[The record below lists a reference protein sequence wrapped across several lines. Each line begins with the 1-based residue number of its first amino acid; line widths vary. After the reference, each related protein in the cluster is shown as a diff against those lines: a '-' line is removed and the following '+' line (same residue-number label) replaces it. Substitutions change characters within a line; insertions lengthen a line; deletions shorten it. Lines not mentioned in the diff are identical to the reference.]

1 MRCINCGIGVQRL
14 QRRLISSLSAHHQT
28 KLSRWLTIA
37 QTQFPLGTFICQPRF
52 LLLNTEAGE
61 HERLLGHNM
70 ACLGCGK
77 SVRKIRHHNVSM
89 DSPLL
94 AGLISQNTINVTSR
108 SNYVCHVCCMR
119 ANRQTVQDL
128 SRNLQELGSDN
139 NAAAPYIQVVSPPEP
154 PPLPPVLS
162 RPLQME
168 STTILLPNYTEYILQ
183 KRTFHTQT

>member
-1 MRCINCGIGVQRL
+1 
-14 QRRLISSLSAHHQT
+14 
-28 KLSRWLTIA
+28 
-37 QTQFPLGTFICQPRF
+37 
-52 LLLNTEAGE
+52 
-61 HERLLGHNM
+61 
-70 ACLGCGK
+70 
-77 SVRKIRHHNVSM
+77 
-89 DSPLL
+89 
-94 AGLISQNTINVTSR
+94 
-108 SNYVCHVCCMR
+108 MR

>member
-28 KLSRWLTIA
+28 KLSRWLTSSNPVASGDIDLS
-37 QTQFPLGTFICQPRF
+37 TTL

-70 ACLGCGK
+70 ACLGGGK
-77 SVRKIRHHNVSM
+77 SVRKIRHRNVSM

-108 SNYVCHVCCMR
+108 GNYVCHVCCKR

-128 SRNLQELGSDN
+128 SRNLQE
-139 NAAAPYIQVVSPPEP
+139 
-154 PPLPPVLS
+154 
-162 RPLQME
+162 
-168 STTILLPNYTEYILQ
+168 
-183 KRTFHTQT
+183 F

>member
-1 MRCINCGIGVQRL
+1 MKCINCGIAIQRL
-14 QRRLISSLSAHHQT
+14 QRRLITSLSAHHQT
-28 KLSRWLTIA
+28 KLSRWLTNA
-37 QTQFPLGTFICQPRF
+37 QIQLPLEIKPGFS
-52 LLLNTEAGE
+52 LLNTEAGE
-61 HERLLGHNM
+61 QRLLGHNM

-89 DSPLL
+89 DSSLL

-119 ANRQTVQDL
+119 AHRQTVQDL
-128 SRNLQELGSDN
+128 SRKLQELGSDN

>member
-28 KLSRWLTIA
+28 KLSRWLTRA
-37 QTQFPLGTFICQPRF
+37 QTQLPLGLGTFICQPRF

-70 ACLGCGK
+70 VCLGCGK

-119 ANRQTVQDL
+119 ANRQTVQDF
-128 SRNLQELGSDN
+128 SRN
-139 NAAAPYIQVVSPPEP
+139 
-154 PPLPPVLS
+154 
-162 RPLQME
+162 
-168 STTILLPNYTEYILQ
+168 
-183 KRTFHTQT
+183 